1 MVYDFLSCERRC
13 FYRLLCCRSFNA
25 PIDKRAV
32 IAVLF
37 PVQEDCFKA
46 VAKASLLIGKTTAA
60 ITWEIR
66 VLVRERM
73 SVFARIVFKST
84 LWLGRFHVIRT
95 VDRFISSFERAFAVP
110 TVPRVMIV
118 PERIIDGQRELLE
131 PIGSVCAFRLW

>member
-1 MVYDFLSCERRC
+1 
-13 FYRLLCCRSFNA
+13 
-25 PIDKRAV
+25 
-32 IAVLF
+32 
-37 PVQEDCFKA
+37 
-46 VAKASLLIGKTTAA
+46 
-60 ITWEIR
+60 
-66 VLVRERM
+66 M